1 MAVVTEARIR
11 SEYRKSEFTRY
22 RVEKRD
28 ILTPSARQ
36 FLQDRNIQLLIA
48 DQADNQKRGPA
59 ECEVKTEI
67 QVKVAEPNFI
77 CANTGAHFQEKPV
90 TMTALITAL
99 DGSQSTPSIVSKT
112 APCIFFQGQLEL
124 LEADILMTQVD
135 CKDAGNTA
143 LCDALQKIL
152 KGVRKVQRAHQFA
165 EPLSIDSVL
174 DMTTEELRKHKESSL
189 KKIDASMGR
198 AAVSLNRLRARI
210 RETELAAI
218 RCFKNEYQ
226 NGYQNSYQ
234 QGIKAE
240 HISLIE
246 ILNALSNRVQVLM
259 RQL

>member
-11 SEYRKSEFTRY
+11 SEYRKSEFTSY

-90 TMTALITAL
+90 TMTAL
-99 DGSQSTPSIVSKT
+99 DGSQSTPSIISKT
-112 APCIFFQGQLEL
+112 APCIVFQGQLEL
-124 LEADILMTQVD
+124 LEADVLMTQVD

-226 NGYQNSYQ
+226 NSYQ

-240 HISLIE
+240 HLSLIE